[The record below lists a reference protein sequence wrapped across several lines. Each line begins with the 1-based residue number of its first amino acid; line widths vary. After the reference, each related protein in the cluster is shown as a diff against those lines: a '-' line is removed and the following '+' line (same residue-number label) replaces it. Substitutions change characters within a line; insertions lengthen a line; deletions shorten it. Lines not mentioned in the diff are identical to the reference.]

1 MEHNQ
6 ILQIEKGCNGK
17 IKLENGKIVFE
28 FESNGSGIPQPN
40 APPLIVDEPVVD
52 ELRNELRET
61 KQRLANLEKR
71 VQEFFTFNNIV
82 SNAGYNFECDK
93 IKLCECMHNHQ
104 GGYFGNPGFKVYLG
118 DENRLYGDF
127 APHNPNI
134 MKGVKSFRNLRT
146 ICLDFS
152 YDLHENPICQKIN
165 NKSLGP
171 DDKLLINTI
180 SEIINASENN
190 IEIIFDFSSEKI
202 LRIDY
207 IIVICAQLNHEKL
220 SKIKITDGKISD
232 QIELK
237 NKIDKK
243 IFKKIE
249 IENLITSL

>member
-1 MEHNQ
+1 MLHNQ
-6 ILQIEKGCNGK
+6 LLQIEKGCNGK

-28 FESNGSGIPQPN
+28 FESNGSVIPQPN
-40 APPLIVDEPVVD
+40 APPLILDDPVVD

-61 KQRLANLEKR
+61 KQRLSDLEKR

-93 IKLCECMHNHQ
+93 IKFCECMHNCQ
-104 GGYFGNPGFKVYLG
+104 LIGTGFNVYLG
-118 DENRLYGDF
+118 DENKLYGHF
-127 APHNPNI
+127 SHHNPDI

-152 YDLHENPICQKIN
+152 YGIHQSNPSLLIIN
-165 NKSLGP
+165 NKSLGTQ
-171 DDKLLINTI
+171 DKLLINTI

-207 IIVICAQLNHEKL
+207 IIALCAQLNHEKI
-220 SKIKITDGKISD
+220 SKLKITHGKISE
-232 QIELK
+232 QTELK

-243 IFKKIE
+243 IFIKIE
-249 IENLITSL
+249 IENLIRSV